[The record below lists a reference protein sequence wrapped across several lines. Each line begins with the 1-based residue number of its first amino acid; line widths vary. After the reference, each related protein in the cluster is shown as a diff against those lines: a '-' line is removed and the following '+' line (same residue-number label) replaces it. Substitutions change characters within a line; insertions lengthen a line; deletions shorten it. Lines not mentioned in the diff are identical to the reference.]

1 MPKIIENLR
10 VRLMEEAKKQIVE
23 LGYASMTMRSIAK
36 GCGVGIGTVYNY
48 FPSKDALLAA
58 YLLEDWNGCI
68 AAIRKAAA
76 AEASVDPVL
85 QCIHT
90 QLLGFI
96 RRHYRIIQDARGAT
110 AASASSV
117 QFHKLLRSQLA
128 ESLRKY
134 CSDDFLAEFLAEA
147 MLIWSVEGKE
157 FEEIYGILRKL
168 L

>member
-10 VRLMEEAKKQIVE
+10 ARLMEEAKRQIAE
-23 LGYASMTMRSIAK
+23 SGYAYMTMRSVAK

-68 AAIRKAAA
+68 CVIRESGA
-76 AEASVDPVL
+76 AEASALPVM

-96 RRHYRIIQDARGAT
+96 RRHYRIVQDTRGAT
-110 AASASSV
+110 AASVSSV
-117 QFHKLLRSQLA
+117 QFHRLLRSQLA
-128 ESLRKY
+128 EPLRKF
-134 CSDDFLAEFLAEA
+134 CADDFLAKFLAEA
-147 MLIWSVEGKE
+147 MLDWTVAGKE

>member
-10 VRLMEEAKKQIVE
+10 ARLMEEAKRQIAE
-23 LGYASMTMRSIAK
+23 SGYAFMTMRSVAK

-68 AAIRKAAA
+68 CVIRESGA
-76 AEASVDPVL
+76 AEASALPVM

-90 QLLGFI
+90 QLLEFTQ
-96 RRHYRIIQDARGAT
+96 RNYRIIQDETAAT

-117 QFHKLLRSQLA
+117 HFHKLLRSQLA
-128 ESLRKY
+128 EPLRKF
-134 CSDDFLAEFLAEA
+134 CADDFLAKFLAEA
-147 MLIWSVEGKE
+147 MLDWTVAGKE
-157 FEEIYGILRKL
+157 FEEIYRILQKL

>member
-10 VRLMEEAKKQIVE
+10 ARLMEEAKKQLVE

-68 AAIRKAAA
+68 AAVREIGA
-76 AEASVDPVL
+76 AEASVVPVL
-85 QCIHT
+85 QCIHA

-96 RRHYRIIQDARGAT
+96 RRHYRIVQDTRGAT

-134 CSDDFLAEFLAEA
+134 CSDDFLAEFLSEA
-147 MLIWSVEGKE
+147 MLIWTVEGKE

>member
-68 AAIRKAAA
+68 AAIRKTVA

-96 RRHYRIIQDARGAT
+96 RRHYRIVQDTRGAT
-110 AASASSV
+110 AASVSSV
-117 QFHKLLRSQLA
+117 QFHRLLRSQLA
-128 ESLRKY
+128 EPLRKF
-134 CSDDFLAEFLAEA
+134 CTDDFLAEFLAEA
-147 MLIWSVEGKE
+147 MLDWTVAGKE